1 MYELLCRSSERPWAA
16 QPEKL
21 ECLPDRG
28 NSKPIILHMQEN
40 RSHLAQEARVCF
52 SVIALLFMV
61 TSIGSALH
69 GQWLVP
75 AFSILALAGLTFAHE
90 RHGKSRPASETL
102 EVANGRVRHRDSAG
116 WTVEC
121 PARWMRL
128 AAEGRSPSD
137 LRLYLRCR
145 DGVIEFGRCLSLGE
159 RREIAPIVA
168 AALAEARAGRPCGFS
183 RSLTNAPAVCANS
196 GAKPGRSLR
205 SASSHAEPTQPSH

>member
-21 ECLPDRG
+21 ESLPDRG
-28 NSKPIILHMQEN
+28 NSKPLILHMQEN

-90 RHGKSRPASETL
+90 RHGNSRPASETL
-102 EVANGRVRHRDSAG
+102 ELANGRVRHRDSAG
-116 WTVEC
+116 RTVEYP
-121 PARWMRL
+121 PAGCGLLQRG
-128 AAEGRSPSD
+128 AAHRICGSI
-137 LRLYLRCR
+137 C
-145 DGVIEFGRCLSLGE
+145 
-159 RREIAPIVA
+159 VA
-168 AALAEARAGRPCGFS
+168 VMA
-183 RSLTNAPAVCANS
+183 
-196 GAKPGRSLR
+196 
-205 SASSHAEPTQPSH
+205 